1 MLCCAIDYFGKQ
13 NAMEPTVK
21 YIAALILISSAL
33 VQASPPPAECVA
45 ASKALNTWIQ
55 QQHGQI
61 RLSDLE
67 TSPFAD
73 DLRMACDGTPE
84 AYQKSLA
91 QIMQPWQP
99 TPAATDTFSLSE
111 TAQSMLGMVFIIG
124 LGIVSADALVV
135 MYQGAA
141 GIAILADNSE

>member
-1 MLCCAIDYFGKQ
+1 MKR
-13 NAMEPTVK
+13 V
-21 YIAALILISSAL
+21 AALILISSAW
-33 VQASPPPAECVA
+33 VQASPPSAECVA
-45 ASKALNTWIQ
+45 ASKALDAWIK

-73 DLRMACDGTPE
+73 NLRMACDGTPE

-141 GIAILADNSE
+141 GIAILADDSK